1 MKVAGDDTGTPVSPS
16 RRMNQCLEGFR
27 ESQESSRK
35 ARLASKKK
43 PDTLFLLLVSLFDF
57 ASKLCVHSQAWR

>member
-16 RRMNQCLEGFR
+16 RRMSQCSEGFR
-27 ESQESSRK
+27 EHQESSRK

-43 PDTLFLLLVSLFDF
+43 PDTFGFIV
-57 ASKLCVHSQAWR
+57 